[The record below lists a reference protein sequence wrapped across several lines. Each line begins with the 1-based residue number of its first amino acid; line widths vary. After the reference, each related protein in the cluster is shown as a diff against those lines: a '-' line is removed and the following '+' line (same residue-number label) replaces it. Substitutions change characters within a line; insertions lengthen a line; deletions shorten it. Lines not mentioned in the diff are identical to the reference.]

1 MIKNKEKVFIGVAWP
16 YVNGEMHIG
25 HLAGYLLPADILAR
39 FLRMKNHQV
48 LMVSGSDCFGTPVL
62 FEAIKKNT
70 KPAELASFYHNK
82 LKELFKLLNL
92 SFDIYTKTDNPFH
105 KKIVQDFFLKF
116 YQEGYLYKKTLKQ
129 YYSENEKMF
138 LPDRF
143 VEGICKYCGYE
154 GARGDQCD
162 NCSKILESG
171 ELISPRNRLTNSSV
185 ALKETEHY
193 FLNWPK
199 LEPFLKKYIESKKD
213 CWKKW
218 VSSEAEGWLKT
229 GLRSRAITRDIE
241 WGIEIPADKIP
252 SQDRIKNWDK
262 KSIYVWFEAVIGYF
276 SASLEYFKGKKG
288 WQEFWHEKDVKH
300 YYFMGKD
307 NLVFHTLFWPGQL
320 YAYDKKLHLP
330 DVVSVN
336 QYLNLDGKKFSKSR
350 GVIINCD
357 YLVKKYG
364 LDETRFYLCFIM
376 PESRDASFSWSDF
389 QEQVNS
395 VLVGKIGNLVNRTL
409 VLARN
414 KKFKAPAKVKIDE
427 EIVSR
432 VQKTF
437 ESTDKNITS
446 CQFRFYLQ
454 EITGLAE
461 YGNKYFDDK
470 KVWTIEDK
478 KEFDSVIT
486 NLLYIIGALGI
497 LFGPVMPDAS
507 ERLKKDLGLS
517 KIEHIENFKQLNDY
531 LLKNLSKIKIKEI
544 KPLFEKISKEQINS
558 EIHGNT
564 I

>member
-1 MIKNKEKVFIGVAWP
+1 MAPKKEKIFIGVAWP

-39 FLRMKNHQV
+39 FFKMKNHQV
-48 LMVSGSDCFGTPVL
+48 LMASGSDCFGTPVL
-62 FEAIKKNT
+62 FESIKKNT
-70 KPAELASFYHNK
+70 TPAELSSLYHNK

-105 KKIVQDFFLKF
+105 KKIVQDFFLKI
-116 YQEGYLYKKTLKQ
+116 YQAGYIYKKDLKQ
-129 YYSENEKMF
+129 YYSENEKRF

-143 VEGICKYCGYE
+143 VEGICKYCGSE

-162 NCSKILESG
+162 NCSKILEPG
-171 ELISPRNRLTNSSV
+171 ELINPHNRLTNSPV
-185 ALKETEHY
+185 VLKKTEHY

-199 LEPFLKKYIESKKD
+199 LEPFLKKYVADKKKY
-213 CWKKW
+213 WKNW
-218 VSSEAEGWLKT
+218 VGAEAEGWLKN
-229 GLRSRAITRDIE
+229 GLRARAITRDIE
-241 WGIEIPADKIP
+241 WGIEIPAEKIP
-252 SQDRIKNWDK
+252 EKDRIKDWEK

-276 SASLEYFKGKKG
+276 SASLEYFKEKKD
-288 WQEFWHEKDVKH
+288 WQEFWQEKDVKH

-320 YAYDKKLHLP
+320 YTYDKNLHLP

-357 YLVKKYG
+357 YLAKKYG

-414 KKFKAPAKVKIDE
+414 KKFEFPKKTKINAATT
-427 EIVSR
+427 SR
-432 VQKTF
+432 VQKAF
-437 ESTDKNITS
+437 ESTDKNITN

-454 EITGLAE
+454 EIIGLAE

-470 KVWTIEDK
+470 KVWSIKDK
-478 KEFDSVIT
+478 KEFDSVIA
-486 NLLYIIGALGI
+486 NLLYIIGALGV
-497 LFGPVMPDAS
+497 LSKPLMPDAA
-507 ERLKKDLGLS
+507 ERLRKNLGLPE
-517 KIEHIENFKQLNDY
+517 IEYLENFKQLNDY
-531 LLKNLSKIKIKEI
+531 LSENLPKIEIKEA
-544 KPLFEKISKEQINS
+544 KPLFKKITEEQIKQ
-558 EIHGNT
+558 EHGSA